1 MKLYGW
7 TAERSLQFETNFSN
21 NVLAL
26 YLKVK
31 GDFVLVGDLMRSI
44 TLLLYKSMETQF
56 EEVCFWTKVE
66 YPYLYSTVL
75 YLCTSSL

>member
-56 EEVCFWTKVE
+56 EEV
-66 YPYLYSTVL
+66 
-75 YLCTSSL
+75 